1 MADSTTP
8 SSSAAEQPVPT
19 NTKDG
24 NVFLQRFIAFY
35 MFLRQAR
42 ILPVP
47 GGGFRSTALTLEE
60 PDKGVPALVN
70 LAKVCNDIEVAYRG
84 VSFAKAQITDEE
96 QPYYIHLS
104 KMYRYYLTLLLERLA
119 EFHRDAPG
127 HKVSTPWVQKLLA
140 LPAFN
145 CGYVFQSAVESHA
158 SRIETLFNQ
167 QERVASVAGEI
178 GPLQLRIS
186 VTCRWDVESV
196 YATASLYSPHVH
208 GNSKEIYSAYVLPTA
223 KPVETLQE
231 EAVQLLLMRGALTT
245 KVRDAR
251 ELQTYDDGV
260 FAQARAVVAERTAQ
274 SKATQAE
281 REQVAVL
288 VKRLCAAL
296 NPAERKLL
304 ARHWETSALQAL
316 LLPEPL

>member
-1 MADSTTP
+1 MTDSTTP
-8 SSSAAEQPVPT
+8 TSSAEQPMPT
-19 NTKDG
+19 STKDG
-24 NVFLQRFIAFY
+24 NEFLQRFIAFY
-35 MFLRQAR
+35 KFLRQAR
-42 ILPVP
+42 VVTIAGV
-47 GGGFRSTALTLEE
+47 GFRTTGLTLEE
-60 PDKGVPALVN
+60 QDKGVSALVN
-70 LAKVCNDIEVAYRG
+70 LTKLCNDIEAAYRG
-84 VSFAKAQITDEE
+84 VNFAKAQIADEE
-96 QPYYIHLS
+96 KPYYIHIS
-104 KMYRYYLTLLLERLA
+104 KMYRYYLTLLLEHLA
-119 EFHRDAPG
+119 ALHRDAPE
-127 HKVSTPWVQKLLA
+127 HKVQTPWVQKLLA

-145 CGYVFQSAVESHA
+145 CGYVFQSAVATHA
-158 SRIETLFNQ
+158 SRLENLFNQ

-281 REQVAVL
+281 REQVAVM
-288 VKRLCAAL
+288 VKRLRAVL